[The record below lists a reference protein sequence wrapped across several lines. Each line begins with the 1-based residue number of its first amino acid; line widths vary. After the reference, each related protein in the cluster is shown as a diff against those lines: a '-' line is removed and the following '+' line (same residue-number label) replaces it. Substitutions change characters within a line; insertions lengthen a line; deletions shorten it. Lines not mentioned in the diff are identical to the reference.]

1 MREAVKNVSLKSL
14 YAFPEHPFKVR
25 DDEGQQELTESIRKY
40 GVITPIIVRPREQG
54 GYEIISGHRRAR
66 ACAKAGMKS
75 IPAFVME
82 IDRETAVICLVD
94 SNLHREHILPSEKA
108 FAYKMKLDAIKQ
120 QGKRID
126 YVSRQN
132 VGKLESADI
141 VGMEADESGRQ
152 VQRYVRLTK
161 LIPPILEMVDKEQIA
176 FNPAVAISY
185 LTEEEQADL
194 LETMESEQATPSL
207 AQAQCMKRLSA
218 EGKLDMDTIFE
229 MMTEEKPNQKEQVKL
244 KKENIIKYFPKG
256 YSTKQ
261 MEQVILKLLADWK
274 RRRDRNRDEAR

>member
-1 MREAVKNVSLKSL
+1 LREVVKNVSLKSL

-25 DDEGQQELTESIRKY
+25 DDEEQQELAESIRKY

-66 ACAKAGMKS
+66 ACAKAGMET
-75 IPAFVME
+75 IPAFIIEM
-82 IDRETAVICLVD
+82 DRETAVICLVD

-120 QGKRID
+120 QGKYID
-126 YVSRQN
+126 NTSRQN

-141 VGMEADESGRQ
+141 VGRGANESGRT
-152 VQRYVRLTK
+152 VQRYIRLTK
-161 LIPPILEMVDKEQIA
+161 LIPPILEMVDNEQIA
-176 FNPAVAISY
+176 FSPAVEISY
-185 LTEEEQADL
+185 LTEEEQSDL

-207 AQAQCMKRLSA
+207 AQAQYMKRLSA

-244 KKENIIKYFPKG
+244 KKENIVKYFPKG

-261 MEQVILKLLADWK
+261 MEQVILKLLAEWK
-274 RRRDRNRDEAR
+274 RRRDRNRNNER

>member
-1 MREAVKNVSLKSL
+1 MREVVKNVSLKSL

-25 DDEGQQELTESIRKY
+25 DDEEQQELTESIRKY

-66 ACAKAGMKS
+66 ACAKAGMET
-75 IPAFVME
+75 IPAFIIEM
-82 IDRETAVICLVD
+82 DRETAVICLVD

-120 QGKRID
+120 QGKYID
-126 YVSRQN
+126 NTSRQN

-141 VGMEADESGRQ
+141 VGRGANESGRT
-152 VQRYVRLTK
+152 VQRYIRLTK
-161 LIPPILEMVDKEQIA
+161 LIPPILEMVDNEQIA
-176 FNPAVAISY
+176 FSPAVEISY
-185 LTEEEQADL
+185 LTEEEQSDL

-207 AQAQCMKRLSA
+207 AQAQYMKRLSA

-244 KKENIIKYFPKG
+244 KKGKYCKIFPPRV
-256 YSTKQ
+256 T
-261 MEQVILKLLADWK
+261 
-274 RRRDRNRDEAR
+274 ARSRWSRSF

>member
-1 MREAVKNVSLKSL
+1 MREVVKNVSLKSL

-25 DDEGQQELTESIRKY
+25 DDEEQQELTESIRKY

-66 ACAKAGMKS
+66 ACAKAGMET
-75 IPAFVME
+75 IPAFIIEM
-82 IDRETAVICLVD
+82 DRETAVICLVD

-120 QGKRID
+120 QGKYID
-126 YVSRQN
+126 NTSRQN

-141 VGMEADESGRQ
+141 VGRGANESGRT
-152 VQRYVRLTK
+152 VQRYIRLTK
-161 LIPPILEMVDKEQIA
+161 LIPPILEMVDNEQIA
-176 FNPAVAISY
+176 FSPAVEISY
-185 LTEEEQADL
+185 LTEEEQSDL

-207 AQAQCMKRLSA
+207 AQAQYMKRLSA

-244 KKENIIKYFPKG
+244 KKENIVKYFPKG

-274 RRRDRNRDEAR
+274 RRRDRNRNNER

>member
-1 MREAVKNVSLKSL
+1 MREVVKNVGLKSL

-25 DDEGQQELTESIRKY
+25 DDEEQQELTESIRKY

-66 ACAKAGMKS
+66 ACAKAGMET
-75 IPAFVME
+75 IPAFIIEM
-82 IDRETAVICLVD
+82 DRETAVICLVD

-120 QGKRID
+120 QGKYID
-126 YVSRQN
+126 NTSRQN

-141 VGMEADESGRQ
+141 VGRGANESGRT
-152 VQRYVRLTK
+152 VQRYIRLTK
-161 LIPPILEMVDKEQIA
+161 LIPPILEMVDNEQIA
-176 FNPAVAISY
+176 FSPAVEISY
-185 LTEEEQADL
+185 LTEEEQSDL

-207 AQAQCMKRLSA
+207 AQAQYMKRLSA

-244 KKENIIKYFPKG
+244 KKENIVKYFPKG

-261 MEQVILKLLADWK
+261 MEQVILKLLAEWK
-274 RRRDRNRDEAR
+274 RRRDRNRNNER

>member
-1 MREAVKNVSLKSL
+1 MREVVKNVGLKSL

-25 DDEGQQELTESIRKY
+25 DDEEQQELTESIRKY

-66 ACAKAGMKS
+66 ACAKAGMET
-75 IPAFVME
+75 IPAFIIEM
-82 IDRETAVICLVD
+82 DRETAVICLVD

-120 QGKRID
+120 QGKYID
-126 YVSRQN
+126 NTSRQN

-141 VGMEADESGRQ
+141 VGRGANESGRT
-152 VQRYVRLTK
+152 VQRYIRLTK
-161 LIPPILEMVDKEQIA
+161 LIPPILEMVDNEQIA
-176 FNPAVAISY
+176 FSPAVEISY
-185 LTEEEQADL
+185 LTEEEQSDL

-207 AQAQCMKRLSA
+207 AQAQYMKRLSA

-244 KKENIIKYFPKG
+244 KKGNIVKYFPKG

-261 MEQVILKLLADWK
+261 MEQVILKLLAEWK
-274 RRRDRNRDEAR
+274 RRRDRNRNNER

>member
-1 MREAVKNVSLKSL
+1 MREVVKNVSLKSL

-25 DDEGQQELTESIRKY
+25 DDEEQQELTESIRKY

-66 ACAKAGMKS
+66 ACAKAGMET
-75 IPAFVME
+75 IPAFIIEM
-82 IDRETAVICLVD
+82 DRETAVICLVD

-120 QGKRID
+120 QGKYID
-126 YVSRQN
+126 NTSRQN

-141 VGMEADESGRQ
+141 VGRGANESGRT
-152 VQRYVRLTK
+152 VQRYIRLTK
-161 LIPPILEMVDKEQIA
+161 LIPPILEMVDNEQIA
-176 FNPAVAISY
+176 FSPAVEISY
-185 LTEEEQADL
+185 LTEEEQSDL

-207 AQAQCMKRLSA
+207 AQAQYMKRLSA

-244 KKENIIKYFPKG
+244 KKENIVKYFPKG

>member
-1 MREAVKNVSLKSL
+1 MREVVKNVSLKSL

-25 DDEGQQELTESIRKY
+25 DDEEQQELTESIRKY

-66 ACAKAGMKS
+66 ACATFIIEM
-75 IPAFVME
+75 
-82 IDRETAVICLVD
+82 DRETAVICLVD

-120 QGKRID
+120 QGKYID
-126 YVSRQN
+126 NTSRQN

-141 VGMEADESGRQ
+141 VGRGANESGRT
-152 VQRYVRLTK
+152 VQRYIRLTK
-161 LIPPILEMVDKEQIA
+161 LIPPILEMVDNEQIA
-176 FNPAVAISY
+176 FSPAVEISY
-185 LTEEEQADL
+185 LTEEEQSDL

-207 AQAQCMKRLSA
+207 AQAQYMKRLSA

-244 KKENIIKYFPKG
+244 KKENIVKYFPKG

-274 RRRDRNRDEAR
+274 RRRDRNRNNER